1 MDTVPL
7 DNSIKLKSCPRCLT
21 AIRRSLRYGNVIK
34 QQLQNI
40 EEVKKKVIGH
50 SSELEE
56 AKERL
61 RRHLIDLTK
70 TFDQGRKMQEWKWLE
85 RRVERMSRGI
95 MAAVTENQVT
105 LMERYCRLSDKLK
118 QSLLND
124 VARREASSESRL
136 EGKTFPTVFINP
148 YDSKKYTKARL
159 SIGGHWVFLE
169 CLTGIVTVS
178 ITDNNEIL

>member
-1 MDTVPL
+1 MDMPL
-7 DNSIKLKSCPRCLT
+7 DNSIQLKSCPRCK
-21 AIRRSLRYGNVIK
+21 APIRRSLRYGNVIK

-40 EEVKKKVIGH
+40 EQVKKKVIGH

-61 RRHLIDLTK
+61 NRRLIDVTK
-70 TFDQGRKMQEWKWLE
+70 QFDQERQMEEWKWLK
-85 RRVERMSRGI
+85 RRVDRMSKGI

-105 LMERYCRLSDKLK
+105 LMERYCRMSDKLK

-136 EGKTFPTVFINP
+136 EGKTFFTVFINA
-148 YDSKKYTKARL
+148 YDSEKYKLAGL
-159 SIGGHWVFLE
+159 
-169 CLTGIVTVS
+169 
-178 ITDNNEIL
+178 

>member
-1 MDTVPL
+1 MDMPL
-7 DNSIKLKSCPRCLT
+7 DNSIQLKPCPRCKT
-21 AIRRSLRYGNVIK
+21 PIRRSLRYGNVIK

-40 EEVKKKVIGH
+40 EQVKKKVIGH

-61 RRHLIDLTK
+61 NRRLIDLTK
-70 TFDQGRKMQEWKWLE
+70 QFDQEKKMEEWKRFE
-85 RRVERMSRGI
+85 RRLDRMSKGI

-105 LMERYCRLSDKLK
+105 LMERYCRMSDKLK

-136 EGKTFPTVFINP
+136 EGKTFFAVFING
-148 YDSKKYTKARL
+148 YDIEKYKPSGL
-159 SIGGHWVFLE
+159 
-169 CLTGIVTVS
+169 
-178 ITDNNEIL
+178 

>member
-1 MDTVPL
+1 MDMPL
-7 DNSIKLKSCPRCLT
+7 DNSIQLKSCPRCK
-21 AIRRSLRYGNVIK
+21 APIRRSLRYGNVIK

-40 EEVKKKVIGH
+40 EQVKKKVIGH

-61 RRHLIDLTK
+61 NRRLLDLTK
-70 TFDQGRKMQEWKWLE
+70 QFDQEIKMEEWKRFE
-85 RRVERMSRGI
+85 RRVDRMSKGI

-105 LMERYCRLSDKLK
+105 LMERYCRMSDKLK

-136 EGKTFPTVFINP
+136 EGKTFFTVFINA
-148 YDSKKYTKARL
+148 YDGEKYKLAGL
-159 SIGGHWVFLE
+159 
-169 CLTGIVTVS
+169 
-178 ITDNNEIL
+178 

>member
-1 MDTVPL
+1 MDMSV
-7 DNSIKLKSCPRCLT
+7 DNSIQLKPCPRCKT
-21 AIRRSLRYGNVIK
+21 PIRRSLRYGNVIK

-61 RRHLIDLTK
+61 NRRLIDLTK
-70 TFDQGRKMQEWKWLE
+70 QFDQERQMEEWKWLK
-85 RRVERMSRGI
+85 RRVDRMSKRI
-95 MAAVTENQVT
+95 MAAVIENQVT
-105 LMERYCRLSDKLK
+105 LMERYCRMSDKLK

-136 EGKTFPTVFINP
+136 EGKTFFTVFINA
-148 YDSKKYTKARL
+148 YDSEKYKLAGL
-159 SIGGHWVFLE
+159 
-169 CLTGIVTVS
+169 
-178 ITDNNEIL
+178 

>member
-1 MDTVPL
+1 MDMSV
-7 DNSIKLKSCPRCLT
+7 DNSIQLKPCPRCKT
-21 AIRRSLRYGNVIK
+21 PIRRSLRYGNVIK

-61 RRHLIDLTK
+61 NRRVIDVTK
-70 TFDQGRKMQEWKWLE
+70 QFDQERQMEEWKWLK
-85 RRVERMSRGI
+85 RRVDRMSKRI

-105 LMERYCRLSDKLK
+105 LMERYCRMSDKLK

-136 EGKTFPTVFINP
+136 EGKTFFTVFINA
-148 YDSKKYTKARL
+148 YDSEKYKLAGL
-159 SIGGHWVFLE
+159 
-169 CLTGIVTVS
+169 
-178 ITDNNEIL
+178 

>member
-1 MDTVPL
+1 MDMSV
-7 DNSIKLKSCPRCLT
+7 DNSIQLKSCPRCKT

-61 RRHLIDLTK
+61 NRRLIDLTK
-70 TFDQGRKMQEWKWLE
+70 QFDQEIKMEEWKRFE
-85 RRVERMSRGI
+85 RRVDRMSKGI

-105 LMERYCRLSDKLK
+105 LMERYCRMSDKLK

-136 EGKTFPTVFINP
+136 EGKTFFTVFINA
-148 YDSKKYTKARL
+148 YDSEKYKLAGL
-159 SIGGHWVFLE
+159 
-169 CLTGIVTVS
+169 
-178 ITDNNEIL
+178 

>member
-1 MDTVPL
+1 MDMPL
-7 DNSIKLKSCPRCLT
+7 DNSIQLKPCPRCKT
-21 AIRRSLRYGNVIK
+21 PIRRSLRYGNVIK

-40 EEVKKKVIGH
+40 EQVKKKVIGH

-61 RRHLIDLTK
+61 NRRLIDLTK
-70 TFDQGRKMQEWKWLE
+70 QFDQEKKMEEWKRFE
-85 RRVERMSRGI
+85 RRLDRMSKGI

-105 LMERYCRLSDKLK
+105 LMERYCRMSDKLK

-136 EGKTFPTVFINP
+136 EGKTFFAVFINA
-148 YDSKKYTKARL
+148 YDIEKYKLAGL
-159 SIGGHWVFLE
+159 
-169 CLTGIVTVS
+169 
-178 ITDNNEIL
+178 

>member
-1 MDTVPL
+1 MPL
-7 DNSIKLKSCPRCLT
+7 DNSIQLKSCPRCK
-21 AIRRSLRYGNVIK
+21 APIRRSLRYGNVIK

-40 EEVKKKVIGH
+40 EQVKKKVIGH

-61 RRHLIDLTK
+61 NRRLIDLTK
-70 TFDQGRKMQEWKWLE
+70 QFDQEIKMEEWKRFE
-85 RRVERMSRGI
+85 RRVDRMSKGI

-105 LMERYCRLSDKLK
+105 LMERYCRMSDKLK

-136 EGKTFPTVFINP
+136 EGKTFFTVFINA
-148 YDSKKYTKARL
+148 YDSEKYKLAGL
-159 SIGGHWVFLE
+159 
-169 CLTGIVTVS
+169 
-178 ITDNNEIL
+178 

>member
-1 MDTVPL
+1 MDMPL
-7 DNSIKLKSCPRCLT
+7 DNSIQLKPCPRCKT
-21 AIRRSLRYGNVIK
+21 PIRRSLRYGNVIK

-40 EEVKKKVIGH
+40 EQVKKKVIGR

-61 RRHLIDLTK
+61 NRRLIDLTK
-70 TFDQGRKMQEWKWLE
+70 QFDKEKKMDEWKRLE
-85 RRVERMSRGI
+85 LRVDRMSKGI

-105 LMERYCRLSDKLK
+105 LMERYCRISDKLK

-136 EGKTFPTVFINP
+136 EGNTFFTVFINA
-148 YDSKKYTKARL
+148 YDSEKYKLAGL
-159 SIGGHWVFLE
+159 
-169 CLTGIVTVS
+169 GILHKVDLLAV
-178 ITDNNEIL
+178 

>member
-1 MDTVPL
+1 MDMSV
-7 DNSIKLKSCPRCLT
+7 DNSIQLKPCPRCKT
-21 AIRRSLRYGNVIK
+21 PIRRSLRYGNVIK

-61 RRHLIDLTK
+61 NRRLIDVTK
-70 TFDQGRKMQEWKWLE
+70 QFDQERQMEEWKWLK
-85 RRVERMSRGI
+85 RRVDRMSKRI

-105 LMERYCRLSDKLK
+105 LMERYCRMSDKLK

-136 EGKTFPTVFINP
+136 EGKTFFTVFINA
-148 YDSKKYTKARL
+148 YDSEKYKLAGL
-159 SIGGHWVFLE
+159 
-169 CLTGIVTVS
+169 
-178 ITDNNEIL
+178 

>member
-1 MDTVPL
+1 MDMPL
-7 DNSIKLKSCPRCLT
+7 DNSIQLKSCPRCK
-21 AIRRSLRYGNVIK
+21 APIRRSLRYGNVIK

-61 RRHLIDLTK
+61 NRRLIDLTK
-70 TFDQGRKMQEWKWLE
+70 QFDQEIKMEEWKRFE
-85 RRVERMSRGI
+85 RRVDRMSKGI

-105 LMERYCRLSDKLK
+105 LMERYCRMSDKLK

-136 EGKTFPTVFINP
+136 EGKTFFTVFINA
-148 YDSKKYTKARL
+148 YDSEKYKLAGL
-159 SIGGHWVFLE
+159 
-169 CLTGIVTVS
+169 
-178 ITDNNEIL
+178 

>member
-1 MDTVPL
+1 MDMSV
-7 DNSIKLKSCPRCLT
+7 DNSIQLKPCPRCKT
-21 AIRRSLRYGNVIK
+21 PIRRSLRYGNVIK

-61 RRHLIDLTK
+61 NRRLIDLTK
-70 TFDQGRKMQEWKWLE
+70 QFDQEIKMEEWKRFE
-85 RRVERMSRGI
+85 RRVDRMSKGI

-105 LMERYCRLSDKLK
+105 LMERYCRMSDKLK

-124 VARREASSESRL
+124 VARREASSEGRL
-136 EGKTFPTVFINP
+136 EGKNFFTVFINAC
-148 YDSKKYTKARL
+148 DS
-159 SIGGHWVFLE
+159 
-169 CLTGIVTVS
+169 
-178 ITDNNEIL
+178 

>member
-1 MDTVPL
+1 MDMPL
-7 DNSIKLKSCPRCLT
+7 DNSIQLKSCPRCK
-21 AIRRSLRYGNVIK
+21 APIRRSLRYGNVIK

-40 EEVKKKVIGH
+40 EQVKKKVIGH

-61 RRHLIDLTK
+61 NRRLIDLTK
-70 TFDQGRKMQEWKWLE
+70 QFDQERQMKEWKWLK
-85 RRVERMSRGI
+85 RRVDRMSKGI

-105 LMERYCRLSDKLK
+105 LMERYCRMSDKLK

-136 EGKTFPTVFINP
+136 EGKTFFTVFINA
-148 YDSKKYTKARL
+148 YDSEKYKLAGL
-159 SIGGHWVFLE
+159 
-169 CLTGIVTVS
+169 
-178 ITDNNEIL
+178 

>member
-1 MDTVPL
+1 MDMSV
-7 DNSIKLKSCPRCLT
+7 DNSIQLKPCPRCKT
-21 AIRRSLRYGNVIK
+21 PIRRSLRYGNVIK

-61 RRHLIDLTK
+61 NRRLIDLTK
-70 TFDQGRKMQEWKWLE
+70 QFDQEKKMEEWKRFE
-85 RRVERMSRGI
+85 RRLDRMSKGI

-105 LMERYCRLSDKLK
+105 LMERYCRMSDKLK

-136 EGKTFPTVFINP
+136 EGKTFFAVFINA
-148 YDSKKYTKARL
+148 YDSEKYKLAGL
-159 SIGGHWVFLE
+159 
-169 CLTGIVTVS
+169 
-178 ITDNNEIL
+178 

>member
-1 MDTVPL
+1 MDMPMDIL
-7 DNSIKLKSCPRCLT
+7 RYMDNSIQLKSCPRCK
-21 AIRRSLRYGNVIK
+21 APIRRSLRYGNVIK

-40 EEVKKKVIGH
+40 EQVKKKVIGH

-61 RRHLIDLTK
+61 NRRLIDLTK
-70 TFDQGRKMQEWKWLE
+70 QFDQERQMEEWKWLK
-85 RRVERMSRGI
+85 RRVDRMSKRI

-105 LMERYCRLSDKLK
+105 LMERYCRMSDKLK

-136 EGKTFPTVFINP
+136 EGKTFFAVFINA
-148 YDSKKYTKARL
+148 YDSEKYKLAGL
-159 SIGGHWVFLE
+159 
-169 CLTGIVTVS
+169 
-178 ITDNNEIL
+178 

>member
-1 MDTVPL
+1 MDMPL
-7 DNSIKLKSCPRCLT
+7 DNSIQLKSCPRCK
-21 AIRRSLRYGNVIK
+21 APIRRSLRYGNVIK

-40 EEVKKKVIGH
+40 EQVKKKVIGH

-61 RRHLIDLTK
+61 NRRLIDLTK
-70 TFDQGRKMQEWKWLE
+70 QFEQEIKMEEWKRFE
-85 RRVERMSRGI
+85 RRVDRMSKGI

-105 LMERYCRLSDKLK
+105 LMERYCRMSDKLK

-136 EGKTFPTVFINP
+136 EGKTFFTVFINA
-148 YDSKKYTKARL
+148 YDSEKYKLAGL
-159 SIGGHWVFLE
+159 
-169 CLTGIVTVS
+169 
-178 ITDNNEIL
+178 

>member
-1 MDTVPL
+1 MDMSV
-7 DNSIKLKSCPRCLT
+7 DNSIQLKPCPRCKT
-21 AIRRSLRYGNVIK
+21 PIRRSLRYGNVIK

-61 RRHLIDLTK
+61 NRRLIDVTK
-70 TFDQGRKMQEWKWLE
+70 QFDQERQMEEWKWLK
-85 RRVERMSRGI
+85 RRVDRMSKRI

-105 LMERYCRLSDKLK
+105 LMERYCRMSDKLK

-124 VARREASSESRL
+124 VARREASSVSRL
-136 EGKTFPTVFINP
+136 EGKTFFTVFINA
-148 YDSKKYTKARL
+148 YDSEKYKLAGL
-159 SIGGHWVFLE
+159 
-169 CLTGIVTVS
+169 
-178 ITDNNEIL
+178 

>member
-1 MDTVPL
+1 MDMSV
-7 DNSIKLKSCPRCLT
+7 DNSIQLKPCPRCKT
-21 AIRRSLRYGNVIK
+21 PIRRSLRYGNVIK

-61 RRHLIDLTK
+61 NRRLIDLTK
-70 TFDQGRKMQEWKWLE
+70 QFDQEIKMEEWKRFE
-85 RRVERMSRGI
+85 RRVDRMSKGI

-105 LMERYCRLSDKLK
+105 LMERYCRMSDKLK

-124 VARREASSESRL
+124 VARREASSEGRL
-136 EGKTFPTVFINP
+136 EGKNFFTVFINA
-148 YDSKKYTKARL
+148 YDSEKYKLAGL
-159 SIGGHWVFLE
+159 
-169 CLTGIVTVS
+169 
-178 ITDNNEIL
+178 

>member
-1 MDTVPL
+1 MDMPL
-7 DNSIKLKSCPRCLT
+7 DNSIQLKSCPRCK
-21 AIRRSLRYGNVIK
+21 APIRRSLRYGNVIK

-40 EEVKKKVIGH
+40 EQVKKKVIGH

-61 RRHLIDLTK
+61 NRRLIDLTK
-70 TFDQGRKMQEWKWLE
+70 QFDQEIKMEEWKRFE
-85 RRVERMSRGI
+85 RRVDRMSKGI

-105 LMERYCRLSDKLK
+105 LMERYCRMSDKLK

-136 EGKTFPTVFINP
+136 EGKTFFTVFINA
-148 YDSKKYTKARL
+148 YDSEKYKLAGL
-159 SIGGHWVFLE
+159 
-169 CLTGIVTVS
+169 
-178 ITDNNEIL
+178 

>member
-50 SSELEE
+50 SSQLEE
-56 AKERL
+56 AKEMLNRRL
-61 RRHLIDLTK
+61 VDLTK
-70 TFDQGRKMQEWKWLE
+70 QFDQERKMQEWKWLK
-85 RRVERMSRGI
+85 RRVERMSKGI

-105 LMERYCRLSDKLK
+105 LMERYCQLSDRLK

-124 VARREASSESRL
+124 VARRGASSESCV
-136 EGKTFPTVFINP
+136 EGKSCPTV
-148 YDSKKYTKARL
+148 L
-159 SIGGHWVFLE
+159 
-169 CLTGIVTVS
+169 
-178 ITDNNEIL
+178 

>member
-1 MDTVPL
+1 MPL
-7 DNSIKLKSCPRCLT
+7 DNSIQLKSCPRCK
-21 AIRRSLRYGNVIK
+21 APIRRSLRYGNVIK

-40 EEVKKKVIGH
+40 EQVKKKVIGH

-61 RRHLIDLTK
+61 NRRVIDVTK
-70 TFDQGRKMQEWKWLE
+70 QFDQERQMEEWKWLK
-85 RRVERMSRGI
+85 RRVDRMSKRI

-105 LMERYCRLSDKLK
+105 LMERYCRMSDKLK

-136 EGKTFPTVFINP
+136 EGKTFPTVFVNP
-148 YDSKKYTKARL
+148 YDSKKYTKAGL
-159 SIGGHWVFLE
+159 IVGH
-169 CLTGIVTVS
+169 
-178 ITDNNEIL
+178 

>member
-1 MDTVPL
+1 MDMPL
-7 DNSIKLKSCPRCLT
+7 DNSIQLKSCPRCK
-21 AIRRSLRYGNVIK
+21 APIRRSLRYGNVIK

-40 EEVKKKVIGH
+40 EQVKKKVIGH

-61 RRHLIDLTK
+61 NRRLIDLTK
-70 TFDQGRKMQEWKWLE
+70 QFDQEIKMEEWKRFE
-85 RRVERMSRGI
+85 RRVDQMSKGI

-105 LMERYCRLSDKLK
+105 LMERYCRMSDKLK

-136 EGKTFPTVFINP
+136 EGKTFFTVFINA
-148 YDSKKYTKARL
+148 YDSEKYKLAGL
-159 SIGGHWVFLE
+159 
-169 CLTGIVTVS
+169 
-178 ITDNNEIL
+178 

>member
-1 MDTVPL
+1 MDMPMDIL
-7 DNSIKLKSCPRCLT
+7 RYMDNSIQLKSCPRCK
-21 AIRRSLRYGNVIK
+21 APIRRSLRYGNVIK

-40 EEVKKKVIGH
+40 EQVKKKVIGH

-61 RRHLIDLTK
+61 NRRLIDLTK
-70 TFDQGRKMQEWKWLE
+70 QFDQEKKMEEWKRFE
-85 RRVERMSRGI
+85 RRLDRMSKGI

-105 LMERYCRLSDKLK
+105 LMERYCRMSDKLK

-136 EGKTFPTVFINP
+136 EGKTFFAVFINA
-148 YDSKKYTKARL
+148 YDIEKYKLAGL
-159 SIGGHWVFLE
+159 
-169 CLTGIVTVS
+169 
-178 ITDNNEIL
+178 

>member
-1 MDTVPL
+1 MDMPL
-7 DNSIKLKSCPRCLT
+7 DNSIQLKSCPRCK
-21 AIRRSLRYGNVIK
+21 APIRRSLRYGNVIK

-40 EEVKKKVIGH
+40 EQVKKKVIGH

-61 RRHLIDLTK
+61 NRRLIDLTK
-70 TFDQGRKMQEWKWLE
+70 QFDQEKKMEEWKRFE
-85 RRVERMSRGI
+85 RRVDRMSKGI

-105 LMERYCRLSDKLK
+105 LMERYCRMSDKLK

-136 EGKTFPTVFINP
+136 EGKTFFTVFINA
-148 YDSKKYTKARL
+148 YDSEKYKLAGL
-159 SIGGHWVFLE
+159 
-169 CLTGIVTVS
+169 
-178 ITDNNEIL
+178 

>member
-1 MDTVPL
+1 MDMPF
-7 DNSIKLKSCPRCLT
+7 DNSIQLKSCPRCK
-21 AIRRSLRYGNVIK
+21 APIRRSLRYGNVIK

-61 RRHLIDLTK
+61 NRRLIDLTK
-70 TFDQGRKMQEWKWLE
+70 QFDQEIKMEEWKRFE
-85 RRVERMSRGI
+85 RRVDRMSKGI

-105 LMERYCRLSDKLK
+105 LIERYCRMSDKLK

-136 EGKTFPTVFINP
+136 EGKTFFTVFINA
-148 YDSKKYTKARL
+148 YDSEKYKLAGL
-159 SIGGHWVFLE
+159 
-169 CLTGIVTVS
+169 
-178 ITDNNEIL
+178 

>member
-1 MDTVPL
+1 MDMSV
-7 DNSIKLKSCPRCLT
+7 DNSIQLKPCPRCKT
-21 AIRRSLRYGNVIK
+21 PIRRSLRYGNVIK

-61 RRHLIDLTK
+61 NRRLIDLTK
-70 TFDQGRKMQEWKWLE
+70 QFDQEKKMEEWKRFK
-85 RRVERMSRGI
+85 RRVDRMSKGI

-105 LMERYCRLSDKLK
+105 LMERYCRMSDKLK

-136 EGKTFPTVFINP
+136 EGKTFFAVFINA
-148 YDSKKYTKARL
+148 YDSEKYKLAGL
-159 SIGGHWVFLE
+159 
-169 CLTGIVTVS
+169 
-178 ITDNNEIL
+178 

>member
-1 MDTVPL
+1 MDMSV
-7 DNSIKLKSCPRCLT
+7 DNSIQLKPCPRCKT
-21 AIRRSLRYGNVIK
+21 PIRRSLRYGNVIK

-61 RRHLIDLTK
+61 NRRLIDLTK
-70 TFDQGRKMQEWKWLE
+70 QFDQEKKMEEWKRFE
-85 RRVERMSRGI
+85 RRVDRMSKGI

-105 LMERYCRLSDKLK
+105 LMERYCRMSDKLK

-136 EGKTFPTVFINP
+136 EGKTFFTVFINA
-148 YDSKKYTKARL
+148 YDSEKYKLAGL
-159 SIGGHWVFLE
+159 
-169 CLTGIVTVS
+169 
-178 ITDNNEIL
+178 

>member
-1 MDTVPL
+1 MDMSV
-7 DNSIKLKSCPRCLT
+7 DNSIQLKPCPRCKT
-21 AIRRSLRYGNVIK
+21 PIRRSLRYGNVIK

-61 RRHLIDLTK
+61 NRRLIDLTK
-70 TFDQGRKMQEWKWLE
+70 QFDQERQMKEWKWLK
-85 RRVERMSRGI
+85 RRVDRMSKGI

-105 LMERYCRLSDKLK
+105 LMERYCRMSDKLK

-124 VARREASSESRL
+124 VARREASSEGRL
-136 EGKTFPTVFINP
+136 EGKNFFTVFINA
-148 YDSKKYTKARL
+148 YDS
-159 SIGGHWVFLE
+159 
-169 CLTGIVTVS
+169 
-178 ITDNNEIL
+178 